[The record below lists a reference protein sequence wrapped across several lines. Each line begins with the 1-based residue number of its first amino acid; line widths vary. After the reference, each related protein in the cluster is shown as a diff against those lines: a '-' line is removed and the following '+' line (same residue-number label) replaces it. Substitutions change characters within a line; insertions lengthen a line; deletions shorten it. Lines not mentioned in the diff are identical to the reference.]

1 MQKNQNWYKKSDY
14 KTLWAATWF
23 LNKRRFD
30 ILKKIFWEN
39 KSGESCFLE
48 NSWEKISRE
57 VLKKI
62 WEREDSINK
71 FFEIKNNIS
80 LEKQKIFLDKY
91 SAKIIF
97 FDDDNFPKNLKN
109 ISDSPIFLYVQW
121 EILEEDFS
129 SIAVVWARKIS
140 HYWKEIIKKFI
151 PVLSKKLT
159 IISWLALWID
169 GLSHLEAL
177 NSWWRTIWV
186 IWSWLDVIYPI
197 ENSYIYRKI
206 LEKNQWAIITEFP
219 FWTKP
224 ERHNFPLR
232 NRIVAGLTLWTLIVE
247 AREKSWSLITAN
259 LAIDYNREVFSVP
272 WSIFSHESWWTNSL
286 IKKWLAKP
294 VSSVDD
300 ILEELNLENKL
311 KIKKIQMDFEWD
323 EVEKKIFSV
332 LENYWKTVDKIA
344 IETWLEVRDI
354 SSKLVLMEMK
364 WFVMEN
370 ASGSFIKII

>member
-1 MQKNQNWYKKSDY
+1 MDNLDY
-14 KTLWAATWF
+14 KILWAATWF

-30 ILKKIFWEN
+30 ILKKFFTDEKN
-39 KSGESCFLE
+39 FLE

-57 VLKKI
+57 ILKKI

-71 FFEIKNNIS
+71 FFEIKKKIS
-80 LEKQKIFLDKY
+80 LEKQKNFLEKY

-97 FDDDNFPKNLKN
+97 FDEKEFPKNLKN

-151 PVLSKKLT
+151 PDLSKKLT
-159 IISWLALWID
+159 IISWLALWVD
-169 GLSHLEAL
+169 GLSHLESL

-186 IWSWLDVIYPI
+186 IWSWLDVIYPA
-197 ENSYIYRKI
+197 ENSFIYKKI
-206 LEKNQWAIITEFP
+206 LEKNQWAIISEFP

-259 LAIDYNREVFSVP
+259 LAIEYNREVFSVP
-272 WSIFSHESWWTNSL
+272 WSIFSQESWWTNSL

-294 VSSVDD
+294 VSSVED

-311 KIKKIQMDFEWD
+311 KTKKVQMDFEWD
-323 EVEKKIFSV
+323 EVEEKIFSV
-332 LENYWKTVDKIA
+332 LESYWKTVDKITA
-344 IETWLEVRDI
+344 ETWLKSRDV

-364 WFVMEN
+364 WFVTEN
-370 ASGSFIKII
+370 ASWSFIKII